1 VARNVGSIVGAVA
14 TGGTSL
20 LAEALLDSGNHEPEP
35 CKVALGEK
43 APSTS
48 SSSPSGSTGG
58 VADKAKEAV
67 EGVGGAI
74 GDSIGK
80 GIGGLFGQ

>member
-1 VARNVGSIVGAVA
+1 
-14 TGGTSL
+14 
-20 LAEALLDSGNHEPEP
+20 
-35 CKVALGEK
+35 
-43 APSTS
+43 
-48 SSSPSGSTGG
+48 